1 MPETAK
7 LRIVGRCVEL
17 DAGLA
22 QTLVARGIGEIA
34 VDADL
39 VRVRGEFVV
48 PGGTVAIRCRELSA
62 EEALIDVSGRAPP
75 LAWSAP
81 RADAGQAGQD
91 GAAGADGG
99 VIRIVCERLLSV
111 PRLLACGS
119 PGGDSQGGG
128 NGLQP
133 TTPRARD
140 GAFNK
145 AKDGGPFGGRVLKK
159 FGLSYFLS
167 VAYGEHGHDG
177 GRGGDGL
184 PPGRP
189 GCGGDG
195 GGVDVSSGAPSPTP
209 FEACAD
215 AGAPGECG
223 SAGKGAKGGTGGL
236 GGLNRLYRYQWFK
249 KTFDL
254 PMNSGNA
261 EVAWARK
268 SYGLAPHAASGRA
281 GPAGSDSDVGLTAHA
296 GAPGVV
302 RCRSMEAA
310 DLATAFDAGFLR
322 QVHDWA
328 EQALDC
334 AQVEAAQEIARWGV
348 SLLDAGAAPAD
359 SMSLRRSLEQ
369 LLSQIRPSG
378 HPRSSTDAVAGES

>member
-17 DAGLA
+17 DASLA
-22 QTLVARGIGEIA
+22 QTLVARGIGELA
-34 VDADL
+34 VDADR

-48 PGGTVAIRCRELSA
+48 PSATVAIRCRELA
-62 EEALIDVSGRAPP
+62 GEEAMIDVSGRTPP
-75 LAWSAP
+75 PAWSTPQAGV
-81 RADAGQAGQD
+81 GQAGLD
-91 GAAGADGG
+91 GAAGAGGG

-133 TTPRARD
+133 TTPKARD

-145 AKDGGPFGGRVLKK
+145 ARDGGPFGGRVLKK

-167 VAYGEHGHDG
+167 VAYGEHGRDG
-177 GRGGDGL
+177 ARGGDGL
-184 PPGRP
+184 PPGQP

-195 GGVDVSSGAPSPTP
+195 GGIDVSICAPSPTLVD
-209 FEACAD
+209 ACAD
-215 AGAPGECG
+215 AGVPGICG
-223 SAGKGAKGGTGGL
+223 TPGKGAKGGTGGL
-236 GGLNRLYRYQWFK
+236 GGLNRLYRYKWFK

-261 EVAWARK
+261 EVASARK
-268 SYGLAPHAASGRA
+268 TYGLAPHAASGRA
-281 GPAGSDSDVGLTAHA
+281 GPAGSDSDVEPTAAA
-296 GAPGVV
+296 GALGVV
-302 RCRSMEAA
+302 RCRSVEAA

-322 QVHDWA
+322 QLNDWA
-328 EQALDC
+328 EQARDC
-334 AQVEAAQEIARWGV
+334 AEVEAAQSIARWGM
-348 SLLDAGAAPAD
+348 SLLDAGAASDD
-359 SMSLRRSLEQ
+359 SASLRQSLEQ
-369 LLSQIRPSG
+369 LLSQVKPSG
-378 HPRSSTDAVAGES
+378 HSLLPADDVAVGT